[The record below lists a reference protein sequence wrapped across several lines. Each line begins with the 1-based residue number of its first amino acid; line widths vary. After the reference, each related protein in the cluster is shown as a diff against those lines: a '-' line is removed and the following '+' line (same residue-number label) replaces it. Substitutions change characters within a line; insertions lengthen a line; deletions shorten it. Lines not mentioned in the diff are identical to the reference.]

1 MLFKEDK
8 VHVNKTEMSQIATAL
23 STIINTMRPGHLP
36 ELEDLDELNTLLV
49 KVRNSRGAMST
60 DKEKAIE
67 YAEMVV
73 RYVSD
78 GSGTR
83 DMIERAVKQ
92 LNELGN

>member
-1 MLFKEDK
+1 
-8 VHVNKTEMSQIATAL
+8 MSQIATAL

-49 KVRNSRGAMST
+49 KVRNSRSGMST
-60 DKEKAIE
+60 DKEKAVE

-83 DMIERAVKQ
+83 DMIERAVRQ
-92 LNELGN
+92 LNELGY